1 MLEKNFYKK
10 DTLSLAKDLLGKI
23 MVRRV
28 NDKIMKAKIVETEA
42 YLGINDRACHTFN
55 DNKTERNKILYM
67 DCGTLYV
74 YQTYGIHFLLNIS
87 SVGENIPEGVLIRA
101 VEPLSDLNIFSQNRF
116 NKDYEDL
123 SPYQKKNLTN
133 GPAKLTKALLIDK
146 SLNGKDI
153 FGKNLYIED
162 SDSSFEISVDRRVGI
177 DYSKEARDLP
187 YRFFIK
193 NNPYISLNMQD

>member
-42 YLGINDRACHTFN
+42 YLGIKDRACHTFN
-55 DNKTERNKILYM
+55 NNKTERNKILYM

-162 SDSSFEISVDRRVGI
+162 ADSSFEISVDRRVGI

>member
-1 MLEKNFYKK
+1 
-10 DTLSLAKDLLGKI
+10 